1 MIASMACVTQQTW
14 HQRLVNK
21 ILRCLKQFYTESRR
35 LPGVFGDMVFTEHGG
50 KRVQADVIV
59 HIKEGPPLAKDK
71 IEAAGHGASMYNL
84 GSILVNGPVIGP
96 NAASSKKGVKRPG
109 FYCFQKSNVER
120 FKKTWEYTSFVSLF
134 GNGTLVGVVVLLRVD
149 LSLQHN
155 GYTAS
160 HDQWTMHDLKGV
172 HITGLHFR
180 LIKQNILS
188 MKPTPELEFL
198 TEVGWD
204 SSLESFFPIAADEGQ

>member
-1 MIASMACVTQQTW
+1 MCNWDAADMASE
-14 HQRLVNK
+14 VNDQD
-21 ILRCLKQFYTESRR
+21 LALLKQFYTESRR
-35 LPGVFGDMVFTEHGG
+35 LPGVFEDMVFTEHGG

-59 HIKEGPPLAKDK
+59 HIEEGPPLAKDK
-71 IEAAGHGASMYNL
+71 IEAAAHGASIYNL

-96 NAASSKKGVKRPG
+96 NAASSKKGKERKG

-120 FKKTWEYTSFVSLF
+120 FKKTWSYATFVSPF
-134 GNGTLVGVVVLLRVD
+134 GNGTLVGVVLLLRVD

-155 GYTAS
+155 GNTAS
-160 HDQWTMHDLKGV
+160 HDQWTMHNLKGV

-188 MKPTPELEFL
+188 MQPRPKLQFA

-204 SSLESFFPIAADEGQ
+204 PSLESFFLIAADEGQ